1 MSKNPIKTHPSP
13 WPLTVRCDWRLD
25 LDLARGL
32 ASAPA
37 SLTVWLASLAAT
49 PVVRFPKGCAK

>member
-1 MSKNPIKTHPSP
+1 MSKNPIVP

-32 ASAPA
+32 PSAPA
-37 SLTVWLASLAAT
+37 SLTVWVASLAAT
-49 PVVRFPKGCAK
+49 PVVRFPKECAK